1 MNGTAK
7 VHVGKRRIVSY
18 AALAKLTSEEQINL
32 ISATDGNII
41 KKMLYVP
48 ASSKTT
54 ELLASLGLE
63 TSLEYMKR
71 QKLKF
76 YQRLRLN
83 TYTDALLKELQV
95 NKYKDSFIEEI
106 ESLLKVKSGTSLDSL
121 DLQVERQLN
130 KNEAESAEFR
140 CSSLMVIRVKEI
152 L

>member
-1 MNGTAK
+1 
-7 VHVGKRRIVSY
+7 
-18 AALAKLTSEEQINL
+18 
-32 ISATDGNII
+32 
-41 KKMLYVP
+41 MLYVP

-121 DLQVERQLN
+121 ELQVERELN

-140 CSSLMVIRVKEI
+140 CSSLM
-152 L
+152 